1 MYLGM
6 MIKIDRKEIRGGRTL
21 IMYHQVGNNF
31 STRYTA
37 KTVSYDDDNNL
48 IYETPD
54 DIVESYEL
62 TMDDIRKDM
71 ESYTEF
77 YGHGEIKKS
86 EDFFFVVFKPK
97 RGIHWDFA

>member
-21 IMYHQVGNNF
+21 IMYHKVGNDF

-37 KTVSYDDDNNL
+37 KTVSYDDDNNI

-54 DIVESYEL
+54 NIVNSYEL

-71 ESYTEF
+71 EMYAKL
-77 YGHGEIKKS
+77 YGNAEIKKT
-86 EDFFFVVFKPK
+86 EDFFFVTVKPM
-97 RGIHWDFA
+97 RGIDWNFA